1 MTGRLIFLTS
11 IWTSSSNLEPFVAA
25 LGKRVYVLYVGRVRR
40 TFEAHLEIASDP
52 RNADNAIRKFVALIN
67 SLPKP
72 ALKLWDAAKRRDF
85 SVGVQAAIQSEVLD
99 IVLETETVRAAAS
112 LNARIVI
119 TVYAP
124 QIRSKSKL
132 QGPILV
138 ITP

>member
-1 MTGRLIFLTS
+1 M
-11 IWTSSSNLEPFVAA
+11 
-25 LGKRVYVLYVGRVRR
+25 
-40 TFEAHLEIASDP
+40 
-52 RNADNAIRKFVALIN
+52 ALIN